1 MEWLVSL
8 SQNPAVEK
16 AQNYGLCSGAN
27 ASEVEQR
34 DGDVLPYNVN
44 NNNQECRNDG
54 SKRDKFKIT
63 SRQEEARDV
72 SPDSS
77 LWSIFWSSFG
87 PEERRQATFYDE
99 EDNGKSDDDG
109 SVVSSSGVSMLSID
123 YNVED
128 SIPKLQGKK
137 VDLSDIGDDDE
148 SIFAGTEGPESQN
161 ETINNTSIDKTNS
174 PRTAHL
180 VECSNEIEIATSFMS
195 IERNLSAPKQQTFD
209 PSVTLKVL
217 ETTRLKGDKE
227 MERKRKTLLHELR
240 LTIATDGRYKMPV
253 ARVIGH
259 LADLHFEGLQYEV
272 SLTLYQEALS
282 IYSSKIGDHDSA
294 STDIMVR
301 LGKVK
306 EEMGEDIEALD
317 FFCRALNI
325 IVEVEGVYHVT
336 ASHVRSLIA
345 HIYQRQ
351 ERNKEAIKELK
362 KALRGYREKYG
373 DEHITVAD
381 TVDRIADIYTL
392 AGTHDKAKSVRAE
405 LVKLRVAL
413 HDTKSIEVAKAIEKW
428 AESHEAM
435 GDINGALKVMKQ
447 AYVMYHD
454 VVGPNCAETEN
465 ALKKIGDLYSML
477 GRGEKALK
485 AYTSVVVMQKDRF
498 GDQSPEIADGYIIL
512 GKAFGEVGQYE
523 KSLKAFNRA
532 MAIFGASNGA
542 QNTFISPMMD
552 ALHEIGIVYQKT
564 EKSAQALKA
573 FFKEYSIRKKLIRYD
588 DIRIATTLSAIGA
601 TYNTLKKYEP
611 SYNHYVEALQLYDK
625 KDGRKV
631 IFGETLFLCAESL
644 RSMGQKN
651 RAIRLH
657 KEVLMIYRANGL
669 DDRHSSVKKSIHSL
683 IDLADLSLVEISTIE
698 PNLTC
703 SLIDNDN
710 SRQTI

>member
-1 MEWLVSL
+1 M
-8 SQNPAVEK
+8 EK
-16 AQNYGLCSGAN
+16 AQNFTFCPGTN
-27 ASEVEQR
+27 ASEVEQKE
-34 DGDVLPYNVN
+34 GDVLPYIQN
-44 NNNQECRNDG
+44 NNDQECRNDG
-54 SKRDKFKIT
+54 TKRDT
-63 SRQEEARDV
+63 SYKLTSQQEEARDT
-72 SPDSS
+72 SDSS
-77 LWSIFWSSFG
+77 LWNTFWSSFG
-87 PEERRQATFYDE
+87 PEERRQGNFYGE
-99 EDNGKSDDDG
+99 ENNGKGDDDG

-148 SIFAGTEGPESQN
+148 SIFAGTEGPDSDSEN
-161 ETINNTSIDKTNS
+161 IDNATITKTNS

-195 IERNLSAPKQQTFD
+195 IERNVSTPKQQAFD
-209 PSVTLKVL
+209 PSAALKIL
-217 ETTRLKGDKE
+217 ETTSINGDKE
-227 MERKRKTLLHELR
+227 MEKKRKTLLHELR
-240 LTIATDGRYKMPV
+240 LTIATDGRYKISV
-253 ARVIGH
+253 ARVVGH
-259 LADLHFEGLQYEV
+259 LADLHFEALQCEV
-272 SLTLYQEALS
+272 SLTLYHEALS
-282 IYSSKIGDHDSA
+282 IYSSKSGDHDSA

-325 IVEVEGVYHVT
+325 IVSVDGVYHVN
-336 ASHVRSLIA
+336 ASHVRSLISQ
-345 HIYQRQ
+345 IYQRQ

-362 KALRGYREKYG
+362 KALRGYREKHG

-428 AESHEAM
+428 AESHEAL
-435 GDINGALKVMKQ
+435 GDNNGALKVMKQ

-454 VVGPNCAETEN
+454 VVGPNCAETEH
-465 ALKKIGDLYSML
+465 ALKKIGDLYSTL

-512 GKAFGEVGQYE
+512 GKAFAEVEQYE

-532 MAIFGASNGA
+532 MAIFGAANGT
-542 QNTFISPMMD
+542 QNAYISPMMD
-552 ALHEIGIVYQKT
+552 ALHEIGVVYQKT
-564 EKSAQALKA
+564 DKNPQALKA
-573 FFKEYSIRKKLIRYD
+573 FFKEYSIRKKLIHYD

-601 TYNTLKKYEP
+601 TYNTLEKYEP
-611 SYNHYVEALQLYDK
+611 SYNHYVEALQLYNK

-631 IFGETLFLCAESL
+631 IFGETLYLCAESL

-651 RAIRLH
+651 RAIRSH

-669 DDRHSSVKKSIHSL
+669 DDKHSSVQKSIHTL
-683 IDLADLSLVEISTIE
+683 IDLADLNLLEISTIE

-710 SRQTI
+710 ARQSI